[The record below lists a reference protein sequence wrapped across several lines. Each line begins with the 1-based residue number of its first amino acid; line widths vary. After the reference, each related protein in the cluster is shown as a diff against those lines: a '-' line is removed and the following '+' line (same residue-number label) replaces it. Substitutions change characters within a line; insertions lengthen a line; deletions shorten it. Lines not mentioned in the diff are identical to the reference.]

1 MDDIEKSE
9 VSAVAPTR
17 VVIADDPE
25 RGPSG
30 HRRMGGH
37 SGSHSRFSED
47 EIGPIQSSAT
57 VPIEY
62 RTL

>member
-1 MDDIEKSE
+1 MDDIEESE
-9 VSAVAPTR
+9 PSVVPAR
-17 VVIADDPE
+17 VVIVDDLE
-25 RGPSG
+25 RGRSS
-30 HRRMGGH
+30 HLRMGVR

-47 EIGPIQSSAT
+47 EIRPIQNSAT